1 MSSLRPFFGED
12 VSSNGPATAAT
23 PTKGDIVVPR
33 WDVLVPRCSSE
44 PMIVE
49 TAPPLLCPGKYLRFP
64 RAFSACT
71 SLYLRSRSTC
81 AWHLCHSGLLIIII
95 ILLLIAFLQRRRLS
109 TIIRVPDLWILL
121 GLTLCSAFLS
131 L

>member
-1 MSSLRPFFGED
+1 MYSLRRLFGED
-12 VSSNGPATAAT
+12 VSSNGLATAAT

-49 TAPPLLCPGKYLRFP
+49 TAPPPPCPGKYLHFP

-71 SLYLRSRSTC
+71 SLYLWSRSTC
-81 AWHLCHSGLLIIII
+81 AWHLCHSGLPIITI
-95 ILLLIAFLQRRRLS
+95 ILLLIDFLQRRRLS
-109 TIIRVPDLWILL
+109 TN
-121 GLTLCSAFLS
+121 
-131 L
+131 

>member
-1 MSSLRPFFGED
+1 MSSLRRLFGED

-23 PTKGDIVVPR
+23 PTKGDIVVPW
-33 WDVLVPRCSSE
+33 WDVLVSRCSAE

-49 TAPPLLCPGKYLRFP
+49 TAPPPPCPGKYLRFP
-64 RAFSACT
+64 RASSTCT

-81 AWHLCHSGLLIIII
+81 AWHLCHYGLPIII
-95 ILLLIAFLQRRRLS
+95 ILLLIAFLQRRRLL
-109 TIIRVPDLWILL
+109 TNIRILNPWILL
-121 GLTLCSAFLS
+121 GLTLCSAFLG